1 MITKLHRVKVQNLL
15 RKAGLLPL
23 AEKVRYLVKV
33 LSLEKNNK
41 QFIKQNPSFELPP
54 PHLAFDAY
62 SAPDWNFYKT
72 SGEGTAAFLAND
84 IIAKYLD
91 SAENPISVYEW
102 GCGPARVI
110 RHLPDNLRKNAT
122 VFGSDYNK
130 ETIAWCSE
138 KIKKVSFSLNNL
150 NPPLLYEDNKFDFIY
165 CISVFTHLS
174 ETTGLLWANE
184 LYRVLK
190 PKGVLLITTSGDN
203 AYETELLE
211 KERKEYKEKG
221 VVVRGDYEEGKKMY
235 LARHKPSYVK
245 EMLLQSFKIEEY
257 SPAGFPFIAQDYCVA
272 RKEQTT
278 SPVSR

>member
-1 MITKLHRVKVQNLL
+1 MIAKLHRVKVQNLL

-23 AEKVRYLVKV
+23 AEKLRYVLKV
-33 LSLEKNNK
+33 FSLKKNNK
-41 QFIKQNPSFELPP
+41 QFIKQNPYFVLPP

-72 SGEGTAAFLAND
+72 SGEATAGFLAND
-84 IIAKYLD
+84 IIEKYLD
-91 SAENPISVYEW
+91 SVENPISVYEW

-110 RHLPDNLRKNAT
+110 RHLPDLLRKNAM

-138 KIKKVSFSLNNL
+138 KIKNVSFSVNNL
-150 NPPLLYEDNKFDFIY
+150 NPPLLYKDNKFDFIY

-174 ETTGLLWANE
+174 EITGLQWANE

-190 PKGVLLITTSGDN
+190 PEGVLLITTSGDN

-211 KERKEYKEKG
+211 NERKEYKEKG

-245 EMLLQSFKIEEY
+245 EKLLKSFTIEEY
-257 SPAGFPFIAQDYCVA
+257 SAAGFPFIAQDYWVA
-272 RKEQTT
+272 RKKTNKL
-278 SPVSR
+278 PG